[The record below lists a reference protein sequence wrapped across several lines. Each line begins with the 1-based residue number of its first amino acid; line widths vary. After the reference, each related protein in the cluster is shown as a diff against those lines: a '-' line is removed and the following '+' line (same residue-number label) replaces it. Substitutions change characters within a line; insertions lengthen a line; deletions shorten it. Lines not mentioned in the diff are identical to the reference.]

1 MFWGSTFT
9 SSVPGVGAGRGAYG
23 YYEVHDFG
31 TFGVAEANIA
41 HIYAQDQ
48 WSIGNLTLN
57 LGVRFENEVIPS
69 FRTDL
74 AENAVDFGFGEK
86 IAPRIGAA
94 YDVVGNGRMK
104 IFGAYGRYYDWTK
117 YELSR
122 GAFGGDIWTG
132 VLPFAR
138 RSERR
143 FPRSAWPTCLAG
155 ICGAARRASAIAAS
169 RTSRRS
175 IRTSSR

>member
-1 MFWGSTFT
+1 M
-9 SSVPGVGAGRGAYG
+9 RRRR
-23 YYEVHDFG
+23 
-31 TFGVAEANIA
+31 NIA
-41 HIYAQDQ
+41 HLYAQDQ

-74 AENAVDFGFGEK
+74 AENAVDFGFGDK
-86 IAPRIGAA
+86 IAPRIGVA
-94 YDVVGNGRMK
+94 YDVFGDGRMK

-132 VLPFAR
+132 LLPLAR
-138 RSERR
+138 
-143 FPRSAWPTCLAG
+143 
-155 ICGAARRASAIAAS
+155 
-169 RTSRRS
+169 
-175 IRTSSR
+175 